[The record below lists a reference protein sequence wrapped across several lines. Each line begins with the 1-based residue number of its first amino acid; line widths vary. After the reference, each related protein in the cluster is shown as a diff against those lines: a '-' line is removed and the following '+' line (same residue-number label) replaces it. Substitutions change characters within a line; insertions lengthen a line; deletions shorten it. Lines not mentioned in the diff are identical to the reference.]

1 MTTRATTVVV
11 GAGHAGL
18 AASRFLTERSID
30 HVVLERGEVANSWRR
45 ERWDSLRLLTPN
57 FQSRLPGY
65 RYDGP
70 DADGYMTM
78 SEVIAFISRYADVSR
93 APVRTHTTVTSLQR
107 TDDGYHVATSDGD
120 FRCRCVVIASGACNL
135 PTVPALRAAVPASI
149 EHVTPFDYRNPAQL
163 PEGGVLVIGPSATG
177 VQLAAEIHRSG
188 RPVTLSVGEH
198 VRLPRTYRGRDV
210 LWWMESSGVWDQRYD
225 QIDDVTRA
233 RRLPSPQLVGTPER
247 STLDLNTLSSMGVE
261 LVGRFSAVR
270 DGRALFSGGLRNLFA
285 LADLKMERLLD
296 TFDEWA
302 RSVRLQPDSFD
313 FGDPERFEPTRV
325 PASSRLQ
332 IDLRSGEIRSIVWA
346 TGFRPDYS
354 WLHVPV
360 LDEKGYLQHDG
371 GVVNSPGMYV
381 LGLPVLR
388 RRKSSF
394 IHGVEDDAREII
406 DELARYLENP
416 NRATA
421 TR

>member
-1 MTTRATTVVV
+1 MTTRATTVIV

-18 AASRFLTERSID
+18 AASRLLTERSID

-78 SEVIAFISRYADVSR
+78 SEVIEFISRYADLSR

-120 FRCRCVVIASGACNL
+120 FRCRSVVIASGACNL
-135 PTVPALRAAVPASI
+135 PAVPALRAAVPAPI
-149 EHVTPFDYRNPAQL
+149 EHVTPFNYRNPAQL

-188 RPVTLSVGEH
+188 RPVTLSIGEH

-210 LWWMESSGVWDQRYD
+210 LWWMESSGVWDQRHD

-247 STLDLNTLSSMGVE
+247 TTLDLNTLSSMGVE

-302 RSVRLQPDSFD
+302 RGAHASGV
-313 FGDPERFEPTRV
+313 GEPERFGPTRV

-360 LDEKGYLQHDG
+360 VDEKGYLQHDG

-394 IHGVEDDAREII
+394 IHGVEDDARDLI
-406 DELARYLENP
+406 DELARYLEIP
-416 NRATA
+416 NRAA
-421 TR
+421 AAR